1 MLFNFL
7 TDKQSVHKPQKNSP
21 VILYID
27 FAALEK
33 GNAVIILF

>member
-1 MLFNFL
+1 MLLNFL
-7 TDKQSVHKPQKNSP
+7 TDKQSVHKPQK
-21 VILYID
+21 ILRLYSYID